1 MLAIALTK
9 VPVAAAMINLGNST
23 AIKTAL
29 TKFVLKKS
37 LSARF
42 VAVFRP

>member
-1 MLAIALTK
+1 MLAIALAQGAGGCGDDQCGTS
-9 VPVAAAMINLGNST
+9 NRHQ
-23 AIKTAL
+23 TAL